1 MRFEFRWLSICLLAV
16 IAACSPF
23 GTGANL
29 EIVIEPDD
37 FVVLPCKRV
46 TEQLPCALVVAGGK
60 RVLLGA
66 PAGAAASFGADHLA
80 QLDAV
85 LLFSLRATDIEGL
98 DDVRN
103 RSWRVG
109 RDRPLSAIGPV
120 GIEDFVTALN
130 KAYEQADALRV
141 VEDGIPPGG
150 YDAAILSAVT
160 AVSGQI
166 VFDTGDL
173 WIERRAEGYLVF
185 YKQSVTLALTKCGSA
200 SAEEAGFL
208 ISCAED
214 SPDLVW
220 PVSEP
225 VFLQK

>member
-1 MRFEFRWLSICLLAV
+1 MRFEFRWLSLCLMV
-16 IAACSPF
+16 VMAACSPF
-23 GTGANL
+23 GTRADL
-29 EIVIEPDD
+29 DLVIEPDD
-37 FVVLPCKRV
+37 FVVLPCQQVRDA
-46 TEQLPCALVVAGGK
+46 LPCALVVAGGK
-60 RVLLGA
+60 RVLFGA
-66 PAGAAASFGADHLA
+66 PTGAAASFDGDHLS

-109 RDRPLSAIGPV
+109 RETPLSVIGPV
-120 GIEDFVTALN
+120 GLEDFVTALN

-141 VEDGIPPGG
+141 VEDGIPTGG
-150 YDAAILSAVT
+150 YDAGVLSAVT

-173 WIERRAEGYLVF
+173 WIERRADGYLVF
-185 YKQSVTLALTKCGSA
+185 YKESVTLALTKCGSA

-208 ISCAED
+208 ISCADD

-225 VFLQK
+225 VFLQE